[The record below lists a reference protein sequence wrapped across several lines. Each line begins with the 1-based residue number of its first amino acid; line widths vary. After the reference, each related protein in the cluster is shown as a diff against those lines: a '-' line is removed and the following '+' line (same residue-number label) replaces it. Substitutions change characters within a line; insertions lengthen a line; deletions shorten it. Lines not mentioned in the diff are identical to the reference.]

1 MKRWSNTCY
10 IFTQILVLISDN
22 CYAATQLMANGCQWQ
37 VAIVQNIFYWFKKL
51 TNRWFSFGQRG
62 KKRLK
67 TAHRISFC
75 NKCTLLLPSNQGR
88 IYTYQWNVGGVW
100 FATSF
105 CMDSPI
111 ISNFFWNVWKSKS
124 HLFFSL
130 LQHFFLSPD
139 TTMD

>member
-88 IYTYQWNVGGVW
+88 IYSNGMIGGVW

-111 ISNFFWNVWKSKS
+111 ISNFFEMFGKVS
-124 HLFFSL
+124 HTCFFFL

>member
-10 IFTQILVLISDN
+10 MFTQILALISHN

-37 VAIVQNIFYWFKKL
+37 VTIVQSIFYWFRKL

-62 KKRLK
+62 KKKKLK
-67 TAHRISFC
+67 PAHRISFC
-75 NKCTLLLPSNQGR
+75 NKCALLLPSNQGR
-88 IYTYQWNVGGVW
+88 ICSNGKVGGVW

-111 ISNFFWNVWKSKS
+111 ISNFFEMFGKVS
-124 HLFFSL
+124 HTCFFS
-130 LQHFFLSPD
+130 LQHFFPSPD